1 MKVAEKTK
9 ALVLELRAEGLTY
22 EQIAKK
28 VKIRKTTVGEIIR
41 SQESA
46 DIKEGMIRQSTDN
59 PLPESQVHDAKILKQ
74 CINPRIIMI
83 YFGEKENQ
91 AKCVVI
97 PGLNYP
103 RDKEIKVKRVE
114 FSEEPL
120 YRIL

>member
-59 PLPESQVHDAKILKQ
+59 PLQ
-74 CINPRIIMI
+74 
-83 YFGEKENQ
+83 
-91 AKCVVI
+91 
-97 PGLNYP
+97 
-103 RDKEIKVKRVE
+103 
-114 FSEEPL
+114 L
-120 YRIL
+120 Y